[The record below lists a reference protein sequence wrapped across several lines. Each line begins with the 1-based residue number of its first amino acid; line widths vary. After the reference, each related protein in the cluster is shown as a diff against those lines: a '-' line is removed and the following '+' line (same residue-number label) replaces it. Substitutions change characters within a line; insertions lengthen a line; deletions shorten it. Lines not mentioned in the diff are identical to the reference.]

1 MFWSSKVQ
9 SSDSEEKQAVEL
21 RNEKKV
27 VDQLKKASKTAEKC
41 LEALLR
47 QQLYIEILEKAHF
60 YISDGLENADLQSL
74 ADSMSQKIKGKR
86 KKSRLIVNFDRK
98 TK

>member
-1 MFWSSKVQ
+1 VFWSSKVQ

-74 ADSMSQKIKGKR
+74 ADSMSQKIKGER
-86 KKSRLIVNFDRK
+86 K
-98 TK
+98 

>member
-1 MFWSSKVQ
+1 MRKADQARAILWTSHVFWSSKVQ
-9 SSDSEEKQAVEL
+9 TSSGEKEAVEL

-60 YISDGLENADLQSL
+60 YISDGLENADLRSL
-74 ADSMSQKIKGKR
+74 ADSMSQKIKGKG
-86 KKSRLIVNFDRK
+86 
-98 TK
+98 

>member
-9 SSDSEEKQAVEL
+9 SPEENEAVEL

-60 YISDGLENADLQSL
+60 YISDGLQNEDLQAL
-74 ADSMSQKIKGKR
+74 ADTMSQKIKGETN
-86 KKSRLIVNFDRK
+86 SFPFL
-98 TK
+98 